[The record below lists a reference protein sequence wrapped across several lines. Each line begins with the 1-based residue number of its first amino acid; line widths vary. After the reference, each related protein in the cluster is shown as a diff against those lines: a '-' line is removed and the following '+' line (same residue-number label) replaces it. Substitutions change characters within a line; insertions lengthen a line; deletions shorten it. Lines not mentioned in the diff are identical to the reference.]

1 MAERVK
7 KRWANHYAEGNP
19 FDLPNAVSR
28 GVRDAARSCHC
39 DESDPIRYLW
49 VHFSSLHTDCEASDS
64 RLSRDEWFGVVD
76 EAASMGVRL
85 AIVSL
90 NEAFTDVP
98 DLMAVA
104 QWAQSTHNL
113 MVGFHVYG
121 REMSRQDARPLAK
134 LNPELTRV
142 FVETG
147 QLDRVGFVEEL
158 GIGVLPSDG
167 IDKSVVAPT
176 CDLPKSM
183 TCVCAEG
190 GLYTCGRVAG
200 EQHYHMG
207 NFLGRKL
214 KAVMNDDSVPHQVAD
229 RVAETP
235 ERCSGCPPLMA
246 QRIHE
251 DSR

>member
-1 MAERVK
+1 M
-7 KRWANHYAEGNP
+7 
-19 FDLPNAVSR
+19 PNAVSR
-28 GVRDAARSCHC
+28 GVRDAASECHR
-39 DESDPIRYLW
+39 DESDPVRYLW
-49 VHFSSLHTDCEASDS
+49 VHYSSDESECSEVEN
-64 RLSRDEWFGVVD
+64 RLSRDEWLGVID
-76 EAASMGVRL
+76 EAASLGVRL

-90 NEAFTDVP
+90 NEALSDVP

-104 QWAQSTHNL
+104 EWAQTTHDL

-121 REMSRQDARPLAK
+121 RKASRPDARCLAR

-142 FVETG
+142 FVESDHISG
-147 QLDRVGFVEEL
+147 AKFIEEMGIRVL
-158 GIGVLPSDG
+158 ASDG
-167 IDKSVVAPT
+167 INHSVSEPT

-214 KAVMNDDSVPHQVAD
+214 RAVMNDDSVPHAISD
-229 RVAETP
+229 CASGAP

-251 DSR
+251 DTQ